1 MKKTGKIIYLLL
13 GAIVYC
19 SCATQLKKT
28 PSVAFEK
35 VNGDT
40 IVCENI
46 PMQKGKICIVY
57 TTSYGNELPSDC
69 VFKKSSQADFT
80 SQNPGQG
87 LLGGRFFSGKSDTT
101 VTSNILVQAAV
112 YEVTRRMLPGME
124 FVLVNK
130 DDFKDEENQYQTS
143 KLIKQYEPDVVVSL
157 TDLTFLVNGDINIA
171 GITQIH
177 TEGTDTYTI
186 GTDDNYNGSVCI
198 GYQSKWCVDWIEKQ
212 ISKKIEQRGEIYTP
226 YRKDYSL
233 PQELFVCAKLA
244 GGDFASLLVI
254 E

>member
-1 MKKTGKIIYLLL
+1 MI
-13 GAIVYC
+13 
-19 SCATQLKKT
+19 
-28 PSVAFEK
+28 
-35 VNGDT
+35 
-40 IVCENI
+40 
-46 PMQKGKICIVY
+46 
-57 TTSYGNELPSDC
+57 
-69 VFKKSSQADFT
+69 
-80 SQNPGQG
+80 
-87 LLGGRFFSGKSDTT
+87 
-101 VTSNILVQAAV
+101 
-112 YEVTRRMLPGME
+112 
-124 FVLVNK
+124 
-130 DDFKDEENQYQTS
+130 
-143 KLIKQYEPDVVVSL
+143 SL

-212 ISKKIEQRGEIYTP
+212 ISKKIEQRGEIYNP